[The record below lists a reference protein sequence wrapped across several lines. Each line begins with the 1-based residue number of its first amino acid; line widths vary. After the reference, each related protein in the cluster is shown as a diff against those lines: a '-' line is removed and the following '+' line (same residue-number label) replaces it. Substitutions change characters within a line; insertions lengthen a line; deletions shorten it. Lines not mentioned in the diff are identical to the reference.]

1 MESMSYW
8 RLHYHLVWAT
18 YTRLPLITPP
28 RERIICQTI
37 FAKARDLGL
46 IVHAIGMEDH
56 LHVVVSIPPT
66 LSLAQCVKQLK
77 GASAR
82 AVNINSTEA
91 SFHWQE
97 GYGALTI
104 GGRSLTSVIE
114 YVSRQAEHH
123 GRGTTTQ
130 AYERI
135 NENRDGS

>member
-1 MESMSYW
+1 MSYW

-18 YTRLPLITPP
+18 YTRLPLVTPP
-28 RERIICQTI
+28 RKEIICQTV

-46 IVHAIGMEDH
+46 TVHAVDGMEDH
-56 LHVVVSIPPT
+56 LHLVTSIPPT
-66 LSLAQCVKQLK
+66 LSVAQCVKQLK

-82 AVNINSTEA
+82 AVNINSGEA
-91 SFHWQE
+91 RFHWQE

-104 GGRSLTSVIE
+104 GGRSLASVIE
-114 YVSRQAEHH
+114 YVSKQAEHH

-135 NENRDGS
+135 DERKGGW